1 MDILEKVSAICEKKQ
16 IALAFCVAICRKWL
30 YNGYNCDCGVLHM
43 SGEQGNRVFAMPGVV
58 MLLCMLFVFIACGCN
73 GQYPPAILPIETTEA
88 TVPETTVAEQP
99 SETTVVTQPT
109 ETTCPTESTEQTD
122 PTQVV
127 EPTDPTQVVEPTDPT
142 QPTSAPTDN
151 MPAQTIPP
159 YVHLPLAPEQ
169 TEPPETTPPPTS
181 APPPPETT
189 APTQPPEPFVQP
201 DMPGAVP
208 EGPRVDSSYFD
219 DVVFIGDSISLK
231 LTWYESAMN
240 VLGNAQFLTEGSL
253 GSGNALWQVSDASRH
268 PKYNGQKMLLR
279 ESVPLTG
286 AKKMYIMLGMNDIGV
301 YGVPGAVSNLVTL
314 VNAIR
319 ANAPDNQVFIQSMT
333 PTTSTSY
340 LRHNR
345 HTIEN
350 IVSYNKALLQ
360 VCLDNGWHFV
370 NVASV
375 MYDEYGYLRM
385 DYCSDPGGMGIH
397 FSNAGCAAWVE
408 YLYTHTV
415 P

>member
-1 MDILEKVSAICEKKQ
+1 MSKERGRRGYA
-16 IALAFCVAICRKWL
+16 ALSVVLVVCQLFAFTACQ
-30 YNGYNCDCGVLHM
+30 
-43 SGEQGNRVFAMPGVV
+43 QGPTVT
-58 MLLCMLFVFIACGCN
+58 
-73 GQYPPAILPIETTEA
+73 LPTETTVA
-88 TVPETTVAEQP
+88 TVPETTVPTEP
-99 SETTVVTQPT
+99 TTVPTEPTTVPTEPTTVPTEPTTVPTEPTTVPTEPTTVPTQPT
-109 ETTCPTESTEQTD
+109 EPPETTSP
-122 PTQVV
+122 P
-127 EPTDPTQVVEPTDPT
+127 
-142 QPTSAPTDN
+142 AP
-151 MPAQTIPP
+151 
-159 YVHLPLAPEQ
+159 
-169 TEPPETTPPPTS
+169 TEPPETTPPPAS
-181 APPPPETT
+181 PPEPEAPPET
-189 APTQPPEPFVQP
+189 APPEPFVQP
-201 DMPGAVP
+201 DMTGAVP

-253 GSGNALWQVSDASRH
+253 GSGNALWYVSDASRH

-301 YGVPGAVSNLVTL
+301 YGVSGAVANLVTL

-319 ANAPDNQVFIQSMT
+319 ANAPDIQVFIQSMT

-340 LRHNR
+340 LCRNK

-350 IVSYNKALLQ
+350 IISYNKALLQ
-360 VCLDNGWHFV
+360 ACLDNGWYFV
-370 NVASV
+370 NVASA

-385 DYCSDPGGMGIH
+385 DYCSDPGNMGIH

-408 YLYTHTV
+408 YLYTHAV

>member
-1 MDILEKVSAICEKKQ
+1 M
-16 IALAFCVAICRKWL
+16 
-30 YNGYNCDCGVLHM
+30 
-43 SGEQGNRVFAMPGVV
+43 
-58 MLLCMLFVFIACGCN
+58 
-73 GQYPPAILPIETTEA
+73 
-88 TVPETTVAEQP
+88 
-99 SETTVVTQPT
+99 
-109 ETTCPTESTEQTD
+109 
-122 PTQVV
+122 
-127 EPTDPTQVVEPTDPT
+127 
-142 QPTSAPTDN
+142 
-151 MPAQTIPP
+151 
-159 YVHLPLAPEQ
+159 
-169 TEPPETTPPPTS
+169 
-181 APPPPETT
+181 
-189 APTQPPEPFVQP
+189 QP
-201 DMPGAVP
+201 DMTGAVP

-219 DVVFIGDSISLK
+219 DAVFIGDSISLK
-231 LTWYESAMN
+231 LTWYEAAMN

-253 GSGNALWQVSDASRH
+253 GSGNALWAVSDASRH
-268 PKYNGQKMLLR
+268 PKYNGEKMLLR

-301 YGVPGAVSNLVTL
+301 YGVSGAVANLVTL

-319 ANAPDNQVFIQSMT
+319 ANAPDIQVFIQSMT

-340 LRHNR
+340 LRNNR

-360 VCLDNGWHFV
+360 ACLDNGWHFV

-385 DYCSDPGGMGIH
+385 DYCSDPGNMGIH

-408 YLYTHTV
+408 YLYTHAV

>member
-1 MDILEKVSAICEKKQ
+1 
-16 IALAFCVAICRKWL
+16 
-30 YNGYNCDCGVLHM
+30 M
-43 SGEQGNRVFAMPGVV
+43 SGEKVRKWHAALSV
-58 MLLCMLFVFIACGCN
+58 LLALCQLFVFTACGLHKKE
-73 GQYPPAILPIETTEA
+73 PTVTLPAETTIA
-88 TVPETTVAEQP
+88 TVPETTV
-99 SETTVVTQPT
+99 PT
-109 ETTCPTESTEQTD
+109 EPATVPTKPATVPTEPATVPTESTTV
-122 PTQVV
+122 PT
-127 EPTDPTQVVEPTDPT
+127 E
-142 QPTSAPTDN
+142 PTSAPTE
-151 MPAQTIPP
+151 PTSVPTEPTSVPTEPTTVPTEPTTVPTEPTTVPTQP
-159 YVHLPLAPEQ
+159 
-169 TEPPETTPPPTS
+169 TEPPETMPPPTS
-181 APPPPETT
+181 APAPTEAP
-189 APTQPPEPFVQP
+189 APTQPPELFVQP
-201 DMPGAVP
+201 DMTGAVP

-231 LTWYESAMN
+231 LTWYEAAMN

-286 AKKMYIMLGMNDIGV
+286 AKKMYIMLGMNDIAV
-301 YGVPGAVSNLVTL
+301 YGISGAVANLVTL

-319 ANAPDNQVFIQSMT
+319 ANAPDIQVFIQSMT

-340 LRHNR
+340 LCRQK

-360 VCLDNGWHFV
+360 TCLDNGWYFV

-385 DYCSDPGGMGIH
+385 DYCSDPGNMGIH

-408 YLYTHTV
+408 YLYTHAV